1 MLPSEQYKVALPLSR
16 LGVQFLSAVAMAV
29 PYATIVFILDCHLNH
44 LRRLF
49 NPPRDAFCAFRIFD
63 LNSFE
68 IWNFQSGASSVAQ
81 SLLYVLNTLPSTS
94 ITDTIYLGITANQS
108 VRNVLLPTIP
118 VCTLSYL
125 MHMNHIVSP
134 HVLHLRDSQCPHFL
148 APECMLRSN
157 GMTVLHNNTML

>member
-81 SLLYVLNTLPSTS
+81 SLLYVLNRTVSCRTFLYKSFDKMMETA
-94 ITDTIYLGITANQS
+94 TD
-108 VRNVLLPTIP
+108 
-118 VCTLSYL
+118 
-125 MHMNHIVSP
+125 
-134 HVLHLRDSQCPHFL
+134 
-148 APECMLRSN
+148 
-157 GMTVLHNNTML
+157 